1 MHKRH
6 WQVLACALLILAFVL
21 AGCRAVDNANPG
33 EAAWRTFTPEESAG
47 LVAMI
52 AGSCSCKDFVEG
64 EVADEMIEQILLCGA
79 KAPSAM
85 NSQAWHF
92 TVARNFEMVKK
103 LASHAKSGC
112 VAIIVS
118 ASTKKS
124 LMGGNA
130 AFDSALAAQNIYL
143 AAQSLGLGAHMYASP
158 LSKIDGEYRETLA
171 IPEGYMPQVVICIG
185 HLGAGMDAASSA
197 STRDPLE
204 GKVNYAG

>member
-6 WQVLACALLILAFVL
+6 RQVLACALLVPAFVL
-21 AGCRAVDNANPG
+21 AGCRAVDNANPA
-33 EAAWRTFTPEESAG
+33 EAAWRTFSPAETAG

-52 AGSCSCKDFVEG
+52 AGSYSCKNFMES
-64 EVADEMIEQILLCGA
+64 EVTDEMIEQVLLCGA

-92 TVARNFEMVKK
+92 MVAKNFEMVKK

-124 LMGGNA
+124 LMGVNA

-158 LSKIDGEYRETLA
+158 LSKIDGEYREALA
-171 IPEGYMPQVVICIG
+171 IPKGYMPQVVICIG
-185 HLGAGMDAASSA
+185 QPEARIDAASSA
-197 STRDPLE
+197 SARDPLE